1 MMSKLIKQEKNSL
14 DPKNRFAFGKNW
26 ANFLENL
33 NEDRIIEAEK
43 SLKRSLGIKNLKG
56 KVFLDIG
63 SGSGLFSL
71 AAYKLGAIVKS
82 FDYDLDSVNCTKH
95 LKEIYAAKDENWEVY
110 QGSVL
115 DNNFLAQ
122 FGKVDIVYSW
132 GVLHHTGNMYQ
143 AFKNVS
149 EMINPNGSLLISI
162 YNDQGGAS
170 KRWKWIKQK
179 YVNSGSTIR
188 LLLSL
193 YTMLRQWSI
202 TFIKDFLKSGNPLKS
217 WYSYGKNNRGMS
229 PWHDIVD
236 WAGGYPFE
244 VAKPEEVFSFFKE
257 RGFELENLKTCSGGI
272 GCNEFVFKKRK

>member
-1 MMSKLIKQEKNSL
+1 MNKLIKQEKKNL

-26 ANFLENL
+26 ASFLESL
-33 NEDRIIEAEK
+33 DEGRIIEAEK
-43 SLKRSLGIKNLKG
+43 SLKTSLGIKDLKG

-71 AAYKLGAIVKS
+71 AAYRLGAIVRS
-82 FDYDLDSVNCTKH
+82 FDYDIDSVNCTRH
-95 LKEIYAAKDENWEVY
+95 LKEIYAAKDHNWEVY

-115 DNNFLAQ
+115 DDNFLAQ
-122 FGKVDIVYSW
+122 FGKVDILYSW

-149 EMINPNGSLLISI
+149 EMINSNGSLLISI
-162 YNDQGGAS
+162 YNDQGSAS

-179 YVNSGSTIR
+179 YVNYGSSVR

-193 YTMLRQWSI
+193 YTMLRQWMI
-202 TFIKDFLKSGNPLKS
+202 TFIKDFLKTGNPLKS
-217 WYSYGKNNRGMS
+217 WCSYGKNNRGMS

-257 RGFELENLKTCSGGI
+257 RGFELEKLKTCAGGI

>member
-1 MMSKLIKQEKNSL
+1 MNKLTKSEKKAL

-26 ANFLENL
+26 ASFLENL
-33 NEDRIIEAEK
+33 DEGRIIEAEK
-43 SLKRSLGIKNLKG
+43 SLKTSLDITNLKG

-71 AAYKLGAIVKS
+71 AAYRLGAIVKS
-82 FDYDLDSVNCTKH
+82 FDYDNDSVNCTKY
-95 LKEIYAAKDENWEVY
+95 LKETYAPKDEAWQVS

-115 DNNFLAQ
+115 DKDFLAE
-122 FGKVDIVYSW
+122 FGKVDILYSW
-132 GVLHHTGNMYQ
+132 GVLHHTGDMYK
-143 AFKNVS
+143 AFTNVS
-149 EMINPNGSLLISI
+149 DMVNSNGSLLISI

-179 YVNSGSTIR
+179 YVNSGSTVR
-188 LLLSL
+188 FLLSL
-193 YTMLRQWSI
+193 YTMFRQWMI
-202 TFIKDFLKSGNPLKS
+202 TFIKDLLRSGNPLKS
-217 WYSYGKNNRGMS
+217 WCSYGKNNRGMS

-244 VAKPEEVFSFFKE
+244 VATPEEVFSFFKE
-257 RGFELENLKTCSGGI
+257 RGFELERLKTCSGGI